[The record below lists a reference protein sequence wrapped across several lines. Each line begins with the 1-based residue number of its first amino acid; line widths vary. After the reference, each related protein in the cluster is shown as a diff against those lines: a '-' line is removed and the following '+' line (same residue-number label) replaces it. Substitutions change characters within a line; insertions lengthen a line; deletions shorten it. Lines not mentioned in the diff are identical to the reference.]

1 MVSAGSVS
9 TDAFLASLTG
19 AVGSRRSTKAQ
30 VAAMESFIAAAEQQL
45 LPSSQIIPH
54 ILRWPLDPCATQ
66 LLLPVAAGTAS
77 SKVPKAVFALL

>member
-1 MVSAGSVS
+1 
-9 TDAFLASLTG
+9 
-19 AVGSRRSTKAQ
+19 
-30 VAAMESFIAAAEQQL
+30 MESFIAAAEQQL